1 MSISKIKKL
10 KLETTAEYQPISEL
24 NVSFFNQD
32 INTSVFDFIVTRND
46 TPIPLGPDN
55 IEASI
60 VLKSDKFKIQDEVQ
74 IKDGMNGIVT
84 YTLPNEILERTG
96 KVTGQIY
103 IGVKGKEDTV
113 VQRLFSFN
121 IVDSLINSF
130 DAETKLVY
138 IRKFDQL
145 EEQISQRVESIEQ
158 AIEHSEDYVTKVIE
172 EKDIA
177 LSQID
182 ASKISVL
189 EEMTTLFDTEK
200 SNLQAI
206 GEGYKTNLE
215 QVDAEL
221 NQKIEDIKQ
230 EISPETYVT
239 QTQSDN
245 WQKYKMTKDNGDVS
259 DLPAESNI
267 SDPTFLDTLK
277 PGDYYIPE
285 PKGGPG
291 ESVSGFMSVKSHGT
305 GAIKTITYKPHNEDT
320 IYIKR
325 FYQVW
330 SEWAEVFVTNNSELI
345 ETTHGSQDKANVA
358 ENNAKVYTDSKVDEQ
373 HAVLFS
379 GSVDGVGSSI
389 NLTSSLYDYNM
400 IVISG
405 SYFGGTIHETVLP
418 AAIGPNVI
426 IQRLNLSN
434 TDGEIAFAYEMSM
447 DVISGTKLT
456 IARDVAHDMFNNVPS
471 GPNKNAFTITR
482 IEGFK

>member
-46 TPIPLGPDN
+46 TPIPLGSDN

-158 AIEHSEDYVTKVIE
+158 AIAHSEDYVTKVIE

-182 ASKISVL
+182 ASKINIL
-189 EEMTTLFDTEK
+189 EEMTTLFDMEK

-206 GEGYKTNLE
+206 GEGYKTQFE
-215 QVDAEL
+215 QVDVEL

-230 EISPETYVT
+230 EINPETYVT
-239 QTQSDN
+239 QIQSDN
-245 WQKYKMTKDNGDVS
+245 WQKFNFTNSDGSVISVPDGTDMIKLDVGMYEGSGFTNDPLNDLGFYEVMVTKSKNSRKVIYATHSYQNRMFVKTFHSGGAERNWRELTNATEDTGWLEVMLKNNVASINPVNYKIVTINNTKQLSIKGS
-259 DLPAESNI
+259 ISNI
-267 SDPTFLDTLK
+267 SADSEVNFGK
-277 PGDYYIPE
+277 IP
-285 PKGGPG
+285 
-291 ESVSGFMSVKSHGT
+291 S
-305 GAIKTITYKPHNEDT
+305 
-320 IYIKR
+320 
-325 FYQVW
+325 
-330 SEWAEVFVTNNSELI
+330 I
-345 ETTHGSQDKANVA
+345 ETIGVPYIINTFPSNIKMWIENDGELKAR
-358 ENNAKVYTDSKVDEQ
+358 TPVDW
-373 HAVLFS
+373 
-379 GSVDGVGSSI
+379 D
-389 NLTSSLYDYNM
+389 LTS
-400 IVISG
+400 
-405 SYFGGTIHETVLP
+405 TIDFSSTL
-418 AAIGPNVI
+418 I
-426 IQRLNLSN
+426 L
-434 TDGEIAFAYEMSM
+434 
-447 DVISGTKLT
+447 
-456 IARDVAHDMFNNVPS
+456 
-471 GPNKNAFTITR
+471 
-482 IEGFK
+482 

>member
-46 TPIPLGPDN
+46 TPTPLGPDN

-113 VQRLFSFN
+113 VQRLFSFD
-121 IVDSLINSF
+121 IEDSLINSF

-138 IRKFDQL
+138 IRKFDKL

-158 AIEHSEDYVTKVIE
+158 AIAHSEDYVTKVIQ

-182 ASKISVL
+182 ERKINIL

-206 GEGYKTNLE
+206 GEGYKTNFE
-215 QVDAEL
+215 QVDVEL
-221 NQKIEDIKQ
+221 NQKIADIKQ
-230 EISPETYVT
+230 EINPETYVT
-239 QTQSDN
+239 QIQSEN
-245 WQKYKMTKDNGDVS
+245 WQKYNFTESDGSVKELPTDTDISTLTAGLYEGSGLINTPYGDSGYYEIYVTQSYNGRKVIIAISSYSGRSSIKTFHSGGAERNWRELTNATEDTGWLEVMLKNNVTSTNPVNYKIVTMNNTKQLSIKGS
-259 DLPAESNI
+259 ISNI
-267 SDPTFLDTLK
+267 AADSEANFGK
-277 PGDYYIPE
+277 IP
-285 PKGGPG
+285 
-291 ESVSGFMSVKSHGT
+291 S
-305 GAIKTITYKPHNEDT
+305 
-320 IYIKR
+320 
-325 FYQVW
+325 
-330 SEWAEVFVTNNSELI
+330 I
-345 ETTHGSQDKANVA
+345 ETIGVPYIINTFPNNIKMWIENDGELKAR
-358 ENNAKVYTDSKVDEQ
+358 TPVDW
-373 HAVLFS
+373 
-379 GSVDGVGSSI
+379 D
-389 NLTSSLYDYNM
+389 LTS
-400 IVISG
+400 
-405 SYFGGTIHETVLP
+405 TIDFSSTL
-418 AAIGPNVI
+418 I
-426 IQRLNLSN
+426 L
-434 TDGEIAFAYEMSM
+434 
-447 DVISGTKLT
+447 
-456 IARDVAHDMFNNVPS
+456 
-471 GPNKNAFTITR
+471 
-482 IEGFK
+482 

>member
-46 TPIPLGPDN
+46 TPIPLGSDN

-158 AIEHSEDYVTKVIE
+158 AIAHSEDYVTKVIE

-182 ASKISVL
+182 ASKINIL

-206 GEGYKTNLE
+206 GEGYKTRFE
-215 QVDAEL
+215 QVDVEL

-230 EISPETYVT
+230 EINPDTYVT
-239 QTQSDN
+239 QIQSEN
-245 WQKYKMTKDNGDVS
+245 WQKYNFTNEDGTVKKLSVGADISTLTAGLYEGSGLINTPFGDNGFYEIYVTQS
-259 DLPAESNI
+259 YNGRKVIIAISSYSGRTSIKTFHSGGAERNWRELTNSTEDTGWLEVMLKNNVASINPVNYKIVTINNTKQLSIKGSISNI
-267 SDPTFLDTLK
+267 SADSEVNFGK
-277 PGDYYIPE
+277 IP
-285 PKGGPG
+285 
-291 ESVSGFMSVKSHGT
+291 S
-305 GAIKTITYKPHNEDT
+305 
-320 IYIKR
+320 
-325 FYQVW
+325 
-330 SEWAEVFVTNNSELI
+330 I
-345 ETTHGSQDKANVA
+345 ETIGVPYIINTFPSNIKMWIENDGELKAR
-358 ENNAKVYTDSKVDEQ
+358 TPVDW
-373 HAVLFS
+373 
-379 GSVDGVGSSI
+379 D
-389 NLTSSLYDYNM
+389 LTS
-400 IVISG
+400 
-405 SYFGGTIHETVLP
+405 TIDFSSTL
-418 AAIGPNVI
+418 I
-426 IQRLNLSN
+426 L
-434 TDGEIAFAYEMSM
+434 
-447 DVISGTKLT
+447 
-456 IARDVAHDMFNNVPS
+456 
-471 GPNKNAFTITR
+471 
-482 IEGFK
+482 

>member
-74 IKDGMNGIVT
+74 IKDEMNGIVT

-121 IVDSLINSF
+121 IADSLINSF

-138 IRKFDQL
+138 IKKFDKL

-158 AIEHSEDYVTKVIE
+158 AIAHSEDYVTKVIQ

-182 ASKISVL
+182 ASKISIL

-200 SNLQAI
+200 SNLQEI
-206 GEGYKTNLE
+206 GEGYKTNFE
-215 QVDAEL
+215 QVDVEL
-221 NQKIEDIKQ
+221 NQKIANIKQ
-230 EISPETYVT
+230 EINPETYVT
-239 QTQSDN
+239 QIQSDN
-245 WQKYKMTKDNGDVS
+245 WQKYNFTNVDGTVKKLSVGADINQLTAGLYEGSGLINTPFGDNGFYEIYVTQS
-259 DLPAESNI
+259 YNSRKVIIAISSYSGRTSIKTFHSGGAERNWRELTNATEDTGWLEVMLKNNVTSINPVNYKIVTMNNTKQLSIKGSISNI
-267 SDPTFLDTLK
+267 AADSEVNFGK
-277 PGDYYIPE
+277 IP
-285 PKGGPG
+285 
-291 ESVSGFMSVKSHGT
+291 S
-305 GAIKTITYKPHNEDT
+305 
-320 IYIKR
+320 
-325 FYQVW
+325 
-330 SEWAEVFVTNNSELI
+330 I
-345 ETTHGSQDKANVA
+345 ETIGVPYIINTFPSNIKMWIENDGELKAR
-358 ENNAKVYTDSKVDEQ
+358 TPVDW
-373 HAVLFS
+373 
-379 GSVDGVGSSI
+379 D
-389 NLTSSLYDYNM
+389 LTS
-400 IVISG
+400 
-405 SYFGGTIHETVLP
+405 TIDFSSTL
-418 AAIGPNVI
+418 I
-426 IQRLNLSN
+426 L
-434 TDGEIAFAYEMSM
+434 
-447 DVISGTKLT
+447 
-456 IARDVAHDMFNNVPS
+456 
-471 GPNKNAFTITR
+471 
-482 IEGFK
+482 

>member
-113 VQRLFSFN
+113 VQRLFSFD
-121 IVDSLINSF
+121 IEDSLINSF

-138 IRKFDQL
+138 IRKFDKL
-145 EEQISQRVESIEQ
+145 EAEISQRVESIEQ
-158 AIEHSEDYVTKVIE
+158 AIAHSEDYVTKVIE

-182 ASKISVL
+182 ASKINIL

-206 GEGYKTNLE
+206 GEGYKTNFE
-215 QVDAEL
+215 QVDVEL

-230 EISPETYVT
+230 EINPETYVT
-239 QTQSDN
+239 QIQSEK
-245 WQKYKMTKDNGDVS
+245 WQKYSFTEDDGSVVLVPDGTDITKLDVGMYEGSGLKNAPINDLGFYEVMVTKSKNSRKVIYATHSYHNRMFVKTIHSGGDERDWKELTNATEDTGWLEVMLKNNVTS
-259 DLPAESNI
+259 INPVNYKIVTMNNTKQLSIKGSISNI
-267 SDPTFLDTLK
+267 AADSEVNFGK
-277 PGDYYIPE
+277 IP
-285 PKGGPG
+285 
-291 ESVSGFMSVKSHGT
+291 S
-305 GAIKTITYKPHNEDT
+305 IKTIGVP
-320 IYIKR
+320 YIINTFPSNIKM
-325 FYQVW
+325 W
-330 SEWAEVFVTNNSELI
+330 IENDGEL
-345 ETTHGSQDKANVA
+345 KAR
-358 ENNAKVYTDSKVDEQ
+358 TPVDW
-373 HAVLFS
+373 
-379 GSVDGVGSSI
+379 D
-389 NLTSSLYDYNM
+389 LTS
-400 IVISG
+400 
-405 SYFGGTIHETVLP
+405 TIDFSSTL
-418 AAIGPNVI
+418 I
-426 IQRLNLSN
+426 L
-434 TDGEIAFAYEMSM
+434 
-447 DVISGTKLT
+447 
-456 IARDVAHDMFNNVPS
+456 
-471 GPNKNAFTITR
+471 
-482 IEGFK
+482 

>member
-121 IVDSLINSF
+121 IADSLINSF
-130 DAETKLVY
+130 DAETKLIY
-138 IRKFDQL
+138 IRKFDKL
-145 EEQISQRVESIEQ
+145 EAEISQRVESIEQ
-158 AIEHSEDYVTKVIE
+158 AIEHSEDYVTKVIQ

-182 ASKISVL
+182 ASKISIL

-206 GEGYKTNLE
+206 GEGYKTNFE
-215 QVDAEL
+215 QVDVEL

-230 EISPETYVT
+230 EINPETYVT
-239 QTQSDN
+239 QIQSEK
-245 WQKYKMTKDNGDVS
+245 WQKYNFTNVDGTVVSLPEGTDMNKLDVGMY
-259 DLPAESNI
+259 E
-267 SDPTFLDTLK
+267 
-277 PGDYYIPE
+277 G
-285 PKGGPG
+285 
-291 ESVSGFMSVKSHGT
+291 SGFKNDPLNDAGFYEVTVTKSKNSRKVIYATHSYQNRMF
-305 GAIKTITYKPHNEDT
+305 IKTFHSGGAERNWRELTNNVDDTGWLNVMLKNDVNTKSTVMYKIVTTNGT
-320 IYIKR
+320 KQVSIKG
-325 FYQVW
+325 
-330 SEWAEVFVTNNSELI
+330 EVFNVPKNTEINFGKIPNI
-345 ETTHGSQDKANVA
+345 ETIGAPYIINTFPSDIKMWI
-358 ENNAKVYTDSKVDEQ
+358 ENNGEMKVSTPIEWKSEGIIN
-373 HAVLFS
+373 FS
-379 GSVDGVGSSI
+379 ATFI
-389 NLTSSLYDYNM
+389 L
-400 IVISG
+400 
-405 SYFGGTIHETVLP
+405 
-418 AAIGPNVI
+418 
-426 IQRLNLSN
+426 
-434 TDGEIAFAYEMSM
+434 
-447 DVISGTKLT
+447 
-456 IARDVAHDMFNNVPS
+456 
-471 GPNKNAFTITR
+471 
-482 IEGFK
+482 

>member
-46 TPIPLGPDN
+46 TPIPLGSDN

-158 AIEHSEDYVTKVIE
+158 AIAHSEDYVTKIIE

-182 ASKISVL
+182 ASKINIL

-206 GEGYKTNLE
+206 GEGYKTQFE
-215 QVDAEL
+215 QVDVEL

-230 EISPETYVT
+230 EINPETYVT
-239 QTQSDN
+239 QIQSDN
-245 WQKYKMTKDNGDVS
+245 WQKFNFTNSDGSVISVPDGTDMIKLDVGMYEGSGFTNDPLNDLGFYEVMVTKSKNSRKVIYATHSYQNRMFVKTFHSGGTERNWRELTNATEDTGWLEVMLKNNVTSINPVNYKIVTMNNTKQLSIKGS
-259 DLPAESNI
+259 ISNI
-267 SDPTFLDTLK
+267 SADSEVNFGK
-277 PGDYYIPE
+277 IP
-285 PKGGPG
+285 
-291 ESVSGFMSVKSHGT
+291 S
-305 GAIKTITYKPHNEDT
+305 
-320 IYIKR
+320 
-325 FYQVW
+325 
-330 SEWAEVFVTNNSELI
+330 I
-345 ETTHGSQDKANVA
+345 ETIGVPYIINTFPSNIKMWIENDGELKAR
-358 ENNAKVYTDSKVDEQ
+358 TPVDW
-373 HAVLFS
+373 
-379 GSVDGVGSSI
+379 D
-389 NLTSSLYDYNM
+389 LTS
-400 IVISG
+400 
-405 SYFGGTIHETVLP
+405 TIDFSSTL
-418 AAIGPNVI
+418 I
-426 IQRLNLSN
+426 L
-434 TDGEIAFAYEMSM
+434 
-447 DVISGTKLT
+447 
-456 IARDVAHDMFNNVPS
+456 
-471 GPNKNAFTITR
+471 
-482 IEGFK
+482 

>member
-84 YTLPNEILERTG
+84 YTLPNEILDRTG

-103 IGVKGKEDTV
+103 IGIKGREDTV

-130 DAETKLVY
+130 DAETKLIY
-138 IRKFDQL
+138 IRKFDKL
-145 EEQISQRVESIEQ
+145 EAEISQRVESIEQ
-158 AIEHSEDYVTKVIE
+158 AIEHSEDYVTKVIQ

-182 ASKISVL
+182 ASKINIL

-206 GEGYKTNLE
+206 GEGYKTQFE
-215 QVDAEL
+215 QVDVEL

-230 EISPETYVT
+230 EINPETYVT
-239 QTQSDN
+239 QIQSEK
-245 WQKYKMTKDNGDVS
+245 WQKYSFTEDDGAVISLPEGTDMNKLKAGMYESS
-259 DLPAESNI
+259 DFINDPLNDAGFYEVTVTESYNSRKAIYALHSYQNRMFVKTFHSGGAEGNWRELTNATEDTGWLEVMLKNNVTSINPVNYKIVTMNNTEQLSIKGSISNI
-267 SDPTFLDTLK
+267 AADSEVNFGK
-277 PGDYYIPE
+277 IP
-285 PKGGPG
+285 
-291 ESVSGFMSVKSHGT
+291 S
-305 GAIKTITYKPHNEDT
+305 IKTIGVP
-320 IYIKR
+320 YIINTFPSNIKM
-325 FYQVW
+325 W
-330 SEWAEVFVTNNSELI
+330 IENDGEL
-345 ETTHGSQDKANVA
+345 KAR
-358 ENNAKVYTDSKVDEQ
+358 TPVDW
-373 HAVLFS
+373 
-379 GSVDGVGSSI
+379 D
-389 NLTSSLYDYNM
+389 LTS
-400 IVISG
+400 
-405 SYFGGTIHETVLP
+405 TIDFSSTL
-418 AAIGPNVI
+418 I
-426 IQRLNLSN
+426 L
-434 TDGEIAFAYEMSM
+434 
-447 DVISGTKLT
+447 
-456 IARDVAHDMFNNVPS
+456 
-471 GPNKNAFTITR
+471 
-482 IEGFK
+482 